1 MNIQAVIKEKGFTQN
16 EVAERLG
23 VTKSSFS
30 QTVHNENT
38 SIKMMRKIADVIGCK
53 VGDFFRD
60 ELTESQSPSDA
71 QTITCPKCGE
81 VIRLDVS
88 VRVAESEE

>member
-1 MNIQAVIKEKGFTQN
+1 
-16 EVAERLG
+16 
-23 VTKSSFS
+23 
-30 QTVHNENT
+30 
-38 SIKMMRKIADVIGCK
+38 MMRKIADVIGCK

-60 ELTESQSPSDA
+60 ELTETLPSSDG

-88 VRVAESEE
+88 VSISNEE

>member
-60 ELTESQSPSDA
+60 ELTETLPSSDG

-88 VRVAESEE
+88 VSISNEE